1 MERFYQKNGMEQQ
14 NGGAE
19 SEKSWLERYSDVI
32 SKDETIVIKDKAFV
46 FSGVEGSD
54 EWNNILQSLTNHGGI
69 YRAAVSGKTDYLV
82 CNPAGAGGRKLKMA
96 LEQRSKGKGI
106 KIILISDLLDALG
119 MSVST
124 HHPDTAGDFVIHDGI
139 LTAYK
144 GTASE
149 VVIPDGTASVGS
161 RAFILNDSI
170 RSVVIPDSVHSI
182 GEKAFMG
189 CHFLEQ
195 IRMPS
200 ALQDLGEFAFC
211 NCYRLKGITVP
222 QGLKVIAECTFE
234 NCYEIHD
241 FVIPEGVETIGECAF
256 EACGAEKIILPESLR
271 TIENSA
277 FHDCRA
283 LKEMNISEGVEKI
296 GKGAFAGCSSYDNP
310 AVQDF
315 ANEEEAQ
322 APTDDLLGDLL
333 KMAAAKG
340 ELGDF
345 LRSLKD
351 TLNGDPKRK

>member
-1 MERFYQKNGMEQQ
+1 MEGFCQKNGMEQQ
-14 NGGAE
+14 NNGTE
-19 SEKSWLERYSDVI
+19 SEKNWLERYSDVI
-32 SKDETIVIKDKAFV
+32 SKNETIVIRNKSFV

-54 EWNNILQSLTNHGGI
+54 EWNNILQSLTDHGGI

-82 CNPAGAGGRKLKMA
+82 CDPAGAGGRKMKMA

-119 MSVST
+119 MSVGKYQS
-124 HHPDTAGDFVIHDGI
+124 DTTGDFVIHDGI
-139 LTAYK
+139 LTGYK

-149 VVIPDGTASVGS
+149 VVIPDGTTAVGS
-161 RAFILNDSI
+161 RAFILNDGI
-170 RSVVIPDSVHSI
+170 RSVVIPDSVRSI

-222 QGLKVIAECTFE
+222 QGLNVIAECTFE
-234 NCYEIHD
+234 NCYEIRE

-256 EACGAEKIILPESLR
+256 EACGAEKIILPESLK

-283 LKEMNISEGVEKI
+283 LKEMNIPEGIKI

-315 ANEEEAQ
+315 ADEEEAQ
-322 APTDDLLGDLL
+322 APTDDLLDGLL
-333 KMAAAKG
+333 KMAAANG

-345 LRSLKD
+345 LKSLKA